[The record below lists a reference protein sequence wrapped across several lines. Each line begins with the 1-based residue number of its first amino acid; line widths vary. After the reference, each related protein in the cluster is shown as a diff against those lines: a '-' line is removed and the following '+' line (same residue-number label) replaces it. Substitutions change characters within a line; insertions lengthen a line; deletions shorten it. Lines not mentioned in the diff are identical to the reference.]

1 MAVTITPNRTGLLL
15 KTWDITWTIDADV
28 NAFFNHGFVD
38 EDGNGVTPEV
48 WFNVINARTTL
59 GGNVWAV
66 SADATQIF
74 ALKAN
79 TAGSADSSPQIRVIA
94 WNVHTLVDDGPSSVG
109 P

>member
-1 MAVTITPNRTGLLL
+1 M
-15 KTWDITWTIDADV
+15 KTWDIIWTLDADV

-38 EDGNGVTPEV
+38 EDGIGVIPEV
-48 WFNVINARTTL
+48 WFGVINARNTL

-66 SADATQIF
+66 SADATQVF

-79 TAGSADSSPQIRVIA
+79 IVGSADASAQIRVFA
-94 WNVHTLVDDGPSSVG
+94 WNVHTLVDNGPASVG